1 MPELSISL
9 WMAVAAIAVLAGFVK
24 GTVGFALP
32 MIMVSGLGS
41 FLPPELAVAGLL
53 LPTLATNVFQAL
65 RNGLAAALASVRRH
79 WRFLGIVMVVIALSA
94 QLVVALPADVL
105 FLVIGVPVTL
115 FAFIQLVGLRLSL
128 SGGRRRVAEVGF
140 ALIAGFAG
148 GLSGIWGPPTVL
160 YLTALDTPKVEQM
173 RVQGVVYGFGAVML
187 TLAHLNSGLLDAR
200 TAPFSALLLV
210 PAMLGLALGVFVQD
224 RLDQARFRRF
234 TLVVLA
240 VAGLNLVRRG
250 AFG

>member
-1 MPELSISL
+1 
-9 WMAVAAIAVLAGFVK
+9 
-24 GTVGFALP
+24 
-32 MIMVSGLGS
+32 
-41 FLPPELAVAGLL
+41 
-53 LPTLATNVFQAL
+53 
-65 RNGLAAALASVRRH
+65 
-79 WRFLGIVMVVIALSA
+79 
-94 QLVVALPADVL
+94 
-105 FLVIGVPVTL
+105 VTL